1 MVMKAGT
8 RGIPAPA
15 VKLNR
20 RNLLLSAAG
29 AVVATAGGVPLIRP
43 AEAAVLDEKVTL
55 SRSRL
60 DELAKTSYAVFNENA
75 VLPAFDAEKFAAAHD
90 VDLHRITT
98 FTQVPETGET
108 VKISGLLAVPSGKTG
123 PMPVVSWQHG
133 TIFSFNQVPSTLGL
147 AAAPGYEMKENVDS
161 KETLFNIHRFA
172 ANGYAVIAA
181 DYLGKGPYRGNRIEA
196 YAVKDAS
203 TRTSMDILNAGLQGM
218 RQLGLEPTELFLN
231 GWSQGALNTQWL
243 HQALQAQ
250 GVPVRA
256 SGASS
261 PFNDLSESFDFW
273 TGTIT
278 FPNPDDSPY
287 PPRPVWLSLAVAI
300 VIASYESYYGI
311 SGLTKAMVR
320 PEYMGVISKFLGDYD
335 LDIDLS
341 KMPLPEGLLIEG
353 FNSQFTSAGFDKFL
367 RQLAAN
373 RASYWEYT
381 NPIRLFY
388 GLADE
393 AVHPA
398 MARRAVTGGGRLMEG
413 VAIKAAS
420 HRSTFLAS
428 LYGGPEVLQGKPN
441 IPEWFNSLREA

>member
-1 MVMKAGT
+1 MISKKFTGVM
-8 RGIPAPA
+8 PAPA
-15 VKLNR
+15 LKLNR
-20 RNLLLSAAG
+20 RKLLFSAAG
-29 AVVATAGGVPLIRP
+29 AAIATAGGVSGIRP
-43 AEAAVLDEKVTL
+43 SNAAVLGDKVTL
-55 SRSRL
+55 SRGRL
-60 DELAKTSYAVFNENA
+60 DELAQASYAVFNENT
-75 VLPAFDAEKFAAAHD
+75 VLPAFDAGKFAATHD

-98 FTQVPETGET
+98 FTQVPETGNT
-108 VKISGLLAVPSGKTG
+108 VKISGLLAVPAGMSG

-147 AAAPGYEMKENVDS
+147 AAAPAYELRENVDS
-161 KETLFNIHRFA
+161 KETLFNLHRFA

-181 DYLGKGPYRGNRIEA
+181 DYLGKGPYRGNRPEA

-203 TRTSMDILNAGLQGM
+203 TRTSIDILDAGLQGM

-231 GWSQGALNTQWL
+231 GWSQGGLNTQWL
-243 HQALQAQ
+243 HQALQAA

-256 SGASS
+256 CGAAS

-278 FPNPDDSPY
+278 FPNPGDSPY

-300 VIASYESYYGI
+300 VIASYESYYGLN
-311 SGLTKAMVR
+311 GLTKAMVR

-335 LDIDLS
+335 LDIDFAH
-341 KMPLPEGLLIEG
+341 MPLPEGLLVEG
-353 FNSQFTSAGFDKFL
+353 FNTRFTSAGFDAFL
-367 RQLAAN
+367 RQLAEN
-373 RASYWEYT
+373 RASFWEYT
-381 NPIRLFY
+381 NPVRLFY

-393 AVHPA
+393 AIHPA

-441 IPEWFNSLREA
+441 LPDWFDSLRRD